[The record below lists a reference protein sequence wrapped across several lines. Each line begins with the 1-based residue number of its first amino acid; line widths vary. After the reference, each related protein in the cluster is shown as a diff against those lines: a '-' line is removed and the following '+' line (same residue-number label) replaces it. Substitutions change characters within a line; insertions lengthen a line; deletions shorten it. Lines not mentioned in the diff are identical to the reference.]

1 MLFLQR
7 FGFLEQFSRVTLQS
21 VTYTSESW
29 AVPASGVWLGGELEL
44 TQIAPLPASGTVDQ
58 YNESPVNSSGTE
70 GVDIADILSRYNERN
85 GEFFNSWSRIAVSKA
100 WIIKHPYSTIYPL
113 KAVTPLFTS
122 SITLRTFREL

>member
-1 MLFLQR
+1 MLSLQR

-44 TQIAPLPASGTVDQ
+44 TQNAPLPASGTVNQ

-70 GVDIADILSRYNERN
+70 SVDIADILSRYNERN
-85 GEFFNSWSRIAVSKA
+85 GEYLIGVAYVVAASYNVGLDNQ
-100 WIIKHPYSTIYPL
+100 TT
-113 KAVTPLFTS
+113 V
-122 SITLRTFREL
+122 